1 MSDPK
6 RNPSI
11 HQDEATDMITR
22 IKAIVAE
29 RLPGIVATTVTNR
42 RRLNSAASL
51 PDDFLVQIIVAIENK
66 PEAGVMNNITT
77 AELRDVIAFSSEY
90 LKFAGEL
97 EMIVRS
103 VRAIVAE
110 TRYDVCQRA
119 LGVYG
124 VVKGIE
130 RPNRKPAQSNAKALR
145 LALGRGRRRKTA
157 EPPPT
162 ETQPRS

>member
-11 HQDEATDMITR
+11 HQDETADMITR

-29 RLPGIVATTVTNR
+29 RLPGIGETTVTNR
-42 RRLNSAASL
+42 RRLAFTTSVS
-51 PDDFLVQIIVAIENK
+51 DDFLVQTIVAIGNT

-77 AELRDVIAFSSEY
+77 DELRDVIAFSSEY

-97 EMIVRS
+97 ETVVRS

-110 TRYDVCQRA
+110 TRDDVCQRA
-119 LGVYG
+119 LGVYA

-130 RPNRKPAQSNAKALR
+130 RPNRKPALSNAKALR
-145 LALGRGRRRKTA
+145 LALGRGRRRKTTT
-157 EPPPT
+157 EPLT
-162 ETQPRS
+162 DTQPRS